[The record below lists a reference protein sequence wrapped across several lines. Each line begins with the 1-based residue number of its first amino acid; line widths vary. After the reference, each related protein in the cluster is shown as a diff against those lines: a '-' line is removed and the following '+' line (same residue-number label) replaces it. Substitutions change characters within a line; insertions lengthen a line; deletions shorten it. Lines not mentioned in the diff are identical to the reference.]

1 MNRDELLKKSYDMIQ
16 EAHNKHAE
24 IVKLVEALPSN
35 FSIISHASVLAC
47 TVFTTTVTLEK
58 LLAELDKFTP
68 PLEYT
73 QVYSNGPDL
82 AVCFDTKIPLSE
94 SFWRIT
100 FFCKD
105 TIEALEYFTGGT
117 CKITTKEVSQKLY
130 SVECALS
137 DY

>member
-1 MNRDELLKKSYDMIQ
+1 MNRDELRKTSYDKIQ
-16 EAHNKHAE
+16 EAYNEHAE
-24 IVKLVEALPSN
+24 IAELAEKLPFN
-35 FSIISHASVLAC
+35 FSIIGHASVLAC
-47 TVFTTTVTLEK
+47 TVFTTTITFEK
-58 LLAELDKFTP
+58 LLSELDKFTP

-73 QVYSNGPDL
+73 QVYSSGSDL
-82 AVCFDTKIPLSE
+82 AVCFATEIPLKK
-94 SFWRIT
+94 SFWSIT

-105 TIEALEYFTGGT
+105 ADKALEYFTGGT

>member
-1 MNRDELLKKSYDMIQ
+1 MNRDALLKVSYDKIQ
-16 EAHNKHAE
+16 EAHDTHAE

-35 FSIISHASVLAC
+35 FSIIGHASVLAC
-47 TVFTTTVTLEK
+47 SVFTTTVSLEK

-73 QVYSNGPDL
+73 HIYANGSDL
-82 AVCFDTKIPLSE
+82 AVCFDTKIPLRE

-105 TIEALEYFTGGT
+105 ADEALEYFTGGA
-117 CKITTKEVSQKLY
+117 CKITTKEVPQKLY

>member
-1 MNRDELLKKSYDMIQ
+1 MNRDELLKESYDEIQ
-16 EAHNKHAE
+16 QARDAHTE
-24 IVKLVEALPSN
+24 IVELAKELPFN
-35 FSIISHASVLAC
+35 FVSIYSASVLVG
-47 TVFTTTVTLEK
+47 TVFTKTITFED

-68 PLEYT
+68 PLEYCR
-73 QVYSNGPDL
+73 VYSSGSDL
-82 AVCFDTKIPLSE
+82 AVNFATKIPLKK

-105 TIEALEYFTGGT
+105 ADKALEYFTGGT
-117 CKITTKEVSQKLY
+117 CKITAKEVSQKLY

>member
-1 MNRDELLKKSYDMIQ
+1 MNREALLKVSYDKIQ
-16 EAHNKHAE
+16 EARDTHAE
-24 IVKLVEALPSN
+24 IAKLVEALPSN
-35 FSIISHASVLAC
+35 FSIIGHASVLAR
-47 TVFTTTVTLEK
+47 TVFTTIVTFEK
-58 LLAELDKFTP
+58 LLVELDKFTP

-73 QVYSNGPDL
+73 HVYSSGSDL
-82 AVCFDTKIPLSE
+82 AVCFDTKIPLGE

-105 TIEALEYFTGGT
+105 ADKALEHFTGGT

-130 SVECALS
+130 SVECALG

>member
-1 MNRDELLKKSYDMIQ
+1 MNRDELLKESYDKIQ
-16 EAHNKHAE
+16 EARNEHAE

-35 FSIISHASVLAC
+35 FSIISHASVLVGA
-47 TVFTTTVTLEK
+47 VFTKTITFEK
-58 LLAELDKFTP
+58 LLSELDKFTP

-73 QVYSNGPDL
+73 HVYSNGSDL
-82 AVCFDTKIPLSE
+82 AVCFVTEIPFE
-94 SFWRIT
+94 KSFWNIM

-105 TIEALEYFTGGT
+105 ADKALEYFTGGT

-130 SVECALS
+130 SVECALG

>member
-1 MNRDELLKKSYDMIQ
+1 MNRDDLLKESYDKIQ
-16 EAHNKHAE
+16 EARDKHAE

-47 TVFTTTVTLEK
+47 AVFTTTITFEK
-58 LLAELDKFTP
+58 LLSGLDKFTP

-73 QVYSNGPDL
+73 QVYSSGSDL
-82 AVCFDTKIPLSE
+82 AVCFDTKIPLKE

-105 TIEALEYFTGGT
+105 ADKALEYFTGGT

-130 SVECALS
+130 SVKCALG

>member
-1 MNRDELLKKSYDMIQ
+1 MNRDALLKESYDKIQ
-16 EAHNKHAE
+16 DARDKHAE
-24 IVKLVEALPSN
+24 IVELAKELPLN

-47 TVFTTTVTLEK
+47 AVFTTTITLEK
-58 LLAELDKFTP
+58 LLSELDKFTP

-73 QVYSNGPDL
+73 HVYSNGSEL
-82 AVCFDTKIPLSE
+82 AVCFATKIPFKK

-105 TIEALEYFTGGT
+105 AVKALEYFTGGT

-130 SVECALS
+130 SVECALG